1 MNGNFEAR
9 TGMDNTLRY
18 DHYKVLGVPRD
29 ASDGQIKTAY
39 RGRVKD
45 WHPDRNSSQ
54 RAAVVF
60 HAVQEAY
67 ETLKDP
73 VARALY
79 DERLRYYKQA
89 VSMDHERRA
98 DKATPVARRW
108 RRSAEDEPDRPVHR
122 FAFYGLHLT
131 GLLFGVL
138 LISGILVGCTWFQ
151 WPVYTL
157 LFCAPGIAVIPDS
170 LSGLRAK

>member
-1 MNGNFEAR
+1 
-9 TGMDNTLRY
+9 MDQTLRY

-29 ASDGQIKTAY
+29 ASMSQIKAAY

-54 RAAVVF
+54 RAAIVF

-67 ETLKDP
+67 ETLNDP
-73 VARALY
+73 VLRIQY
-79 DERLRYYKQA
+79 DERLRFYRQTGA
-89 VSMDHERRA
+89 MHGERRTYTA
-98 DKATPVARRW
+98 ASSFRRW
-108 RRSAEDEPDRPVHR
+108 RRPADTGPDRPVQR

-131 GLLFGVL
+131 GLLFGIF
-138 LISGILVGCTWFQ
+138 LISGILIGCTWFQ

-157 LFCAPGIAVIPDS
+157 VFCAPGIAVIPDS